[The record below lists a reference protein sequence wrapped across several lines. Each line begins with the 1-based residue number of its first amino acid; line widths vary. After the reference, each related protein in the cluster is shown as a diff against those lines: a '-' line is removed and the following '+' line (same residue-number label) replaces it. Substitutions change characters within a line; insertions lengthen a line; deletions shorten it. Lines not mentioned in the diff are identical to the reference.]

1 MSKENKDA
9 GLEINLNGEEFVL
22 TRYNTTLFTFWGRVI
37 LRDYELDAKNF
48 DHVFIQTGDSENE
61 GQVSGGYLFR
71 NHPMFKKLSKFII
84 QNNFPAFVH
93 QSNIPECDVRAY
105 EDYAFG
111 DLASTDMVPEDWLNG
126 SS

>member
-1 MSKENKDA
+1 MSEENKDV
-9 GLEINLNGEEFVL
+9 GLEIKLNGEGFLL

-48 DHVFIQTGDSENE
+48 DHVFIQTSDENAE
-61 GQVSGGYLFR
+61 PIMGAYLFR
-71 NHPMFKKLSKFII
+71 HHPMFKKLVKFIV
-84 QNNFPAFVH
+84 QNNFPAVVH
-93 QSNIPECDVRAY
+93 QPYIPECDVRAY

-111 DLASTDMVPEDWLNG
+111 DLTRTDTVPEDWLNG

>member
-1 MSKENKDA
+1 MSEENEDV

-22 TRYNTTLFTFWGRVI
+22 TRYNTTLFTFWGRVM

-48 DHVFIQTGDSENE
+48 DHVFIRTSDEDAE
-61 GQVSGGYLFR
+61 RLRGGYLFR
-71 NHPMFKKLSKFII
+71 HHPMFKKLAKLATEHA
-84 QNNFPAFVH
+84 FPGVLN
-93 QSNIPECDVRAY
+93 QTDIPECDVRAY

-111 DLASTDMVPEDWLNG
+111 DLASTDTVPEDWLNG